1 MLISKPTGFKANATH
16 SYRQPRVGNW
26 RFAHLVTNTGNKG
39 RISGFHIRT
48 TPYPVFHNGN
58 SNVSTGGHNP
68 LSKLGTASL

>member
-39 RISGFHIRT
+39 QNFRLSHKND
-48 TPYPVFHNGN
+48 PVPGLPPWELKY
-58 SNVSTGGHNP
+58 VP
-68 LSKLGTASL
+68 